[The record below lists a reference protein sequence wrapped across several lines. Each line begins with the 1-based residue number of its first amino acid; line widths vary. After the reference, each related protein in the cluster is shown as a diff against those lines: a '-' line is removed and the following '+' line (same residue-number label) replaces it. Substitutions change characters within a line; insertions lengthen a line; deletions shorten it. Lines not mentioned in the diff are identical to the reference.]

1 MIQEWELEQQYEA
14 MLDDC
19 YPMVCIG
26 DMEYEPSRVLKE
38 VDPIAFR
45 VGMFDYADSLIEDGE
60 IEGVEGF

>member
-1 MIQEWELEQQYEA
+1 MIQEWELEQRFEA

-19 YPMVCIG
+19 YPMVQIG
-26 DMEYEPSRVLKE
+26 DMEFEPSRVLKE

-45 VGMFDYADSLIEDGE
+45 VGMFDYADSLISDGD